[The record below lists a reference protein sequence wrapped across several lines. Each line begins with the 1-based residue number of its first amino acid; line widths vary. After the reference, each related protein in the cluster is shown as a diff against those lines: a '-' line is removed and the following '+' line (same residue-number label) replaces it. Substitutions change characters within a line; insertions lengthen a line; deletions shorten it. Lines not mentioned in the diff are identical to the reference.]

1 MKVVPCHIYIRYI
14 GLILE
19 ISQMFNS
26 CEKACSTNLL
36 KFLLMRMRGLNLGSL
51 VSLTHA
57 VVTDI
62 VGEYPYSF
70 IFLRS
75 VGEY

>member
-36 KFLLMRMRGLNLGSL
+36 MRMRGLNLGSL

-62 VGEYPYSF
+62 VGEYHYSF

-75 VGEY
+75 VGEH